1 MTRADDAR
9 PAATMLRALRYYARS
24 LLTLASR
31 VESPLAVAWT
41 LAVRR
46 RTCIVRFRGGP
57 ALACR
62 DLMDLWVTKETC
74 LDRDYEV
81 HGTPIGSDWRVI
93 DIGAGIGDFTILAA
107 RAASSGFVVACEP
120 SPAAIPLL
128 HANLRRNGV
137 RNVAVM
143 AVAIVAQA
151 RAVDLVRDR
160 YHATASTVAGNEGQ
174 HRFRIATA
182 TLSSALDS
190 LPGGRCDLLKSD
202 CEGAEFDFILHAD
215 DTTLRRIDRI
225 VLEYHDGH
233 DRHRSALVSRLHRAG
248 FDELSTWPSPVHA
261 NTGLMYAQ
269 RSLSKSHPLN
279 AAQRYQDGA
288 GPRESSPGTR

>member
-1 MTRADDAR
+1 MIRADDPRSA
-9 PAATMLRALRYYARS
+9 AATLRAFRYYARS
-24 LLTLASR
+24 LLTLAWC

-46 RTCIVRFRGGP
+46 RTCIVRFRDGP

-62 DLMDLWVTKETC
+62 DRMDLWVAKETC

-107 RAASSGFVVACEP
+107 RAAKDGFVLACEP

-128 HANLRRNGV
+128 HANLRRNSV
-137 RNVAVM
+137 HNVAVM
-143 AVAIVAQA
+143 AVAIASQA
-151 RAVDLVRDR
+151 RSVDLVLDR
-160 YHATASTVAGNEGQ
+160 HHATATTVAGNEGR
-174 HRFRIATA
+174 HTVSVATA
-182 TLSSALDS
+182 TLSSALDN

-202 CEGAEFDFILHAD
+202 CEGAEFDFILQAD
-215 DTTLRRIDRI
+215 ETTLRRIDRI

-233 DRHRSALVSRLHRAG
+233 GRHHSALISRLDRTG
-248 FDELSTWPSPVHA
+248 FDELSTWPNPVHA
-261 NTGLMYAQ
+261 NTGLMYAR
-269 RSLSKSHPLN
+269 RSLTGADPVN
-279 AAQRYQDGA
+279 AAQRYQA
-288 GPRESSPGTR
+288 GVAFREPSSGTR